1 MNSSVKFF
9 EPTVIVVCAF
19 AGFGRIRLDPATAL
33 VDEPP
38 PPPHDAMPK
47 HRTTIVASA
56 IPVRPRKTRI
66 SPLLPTGRSVEDR
79 RNPTPYRRSREA
91 CGPHT
96 VRCPAS
102 SRTRASALCELLGIS
117 GRLDLN

>member
-79 RNPTPYRRSREA
+79 RNPTPYEA
-91 CGPHT
+91 QQGPASGPHT
-96 VRCPAS
+96 VRRPGAGREPAH
-102 SRTRASALCELLGIS
+102 SANFSEYRGDWI
-117 GRLDLN
+117 